1 MEWQNFLEPLSRK
14 LRITHLNTPNEIKA
28 KMKRENE
35 LMSYLLAD
43 QEVREFISL
52 WLEEKYKN
60 RESKSIEKAKI
71 FKDIGNKDFQA
82 KNYTSSIQ
90 SYTKVAL
97 YAPADSEVLPLAIAN
112 RSAALYHL
120 GKYEDCIKNI
130 ELAIKLEY
138 PEKLRHKLYL
148 RAVQSYL
155 KLGKPTKAKEA
166 LVRVREIMTKCTDIP
181 DVKKEDIEKQI
192 AHLASLASCMHND
205 TEDTEDNDVTQSIP
219 ELAFGEN
226 PDFPSASAA
235 VDKKYSSEKGRY
247 VVANR
252 DIRKGQILFVEKP
265 FAFVLV
271 DYGRISGSCENCCR
285 PYGDV
290 PVPCTMC
297 LDTLYC
303 NMKCWN
309 DDYTFYHRWECPGSQ
324 MGLWQQNGIARLA
337 LKVFLMCSTTSDRNR
352 FNEVQK
358 LITNFDKL
366 SLKDLIAYGI
376 TATMLTLYLLKYSD
390 FFEDNDLTEC
400 LISKFSDET
409 YNFPCE
415 TSVESDR
422 HLYVGSLL
430 LRHILQ
436 LVSNG
441 HAITKLDVIVSDKD
455 KVLTERENRVAKA
468 IYPSASMMNHSCDPN
483 VINSFMDQYLIV
495 KAIKDIGAGEEVYT
509 CYGAHFRQIP
519 RDYRQLALKSQYCFT
534 CKCEPCTIPELQYFM
549 ERFNAIK
556 CPECSGALYTVHNYF
571 MHCLDC
577 GATPTLNY
585 DIELKQAQ
593 DLFEDAQVYIEM
605 EREEEALDKLKQ
617 CLSIRR
623 SVLYKYHEDITATLD
638 LIGKVYAIMGRWL
651 DSISYLEHSIAAV
664 SERFGSCSIELAN
677 ELNKL
682 TDICIRYLQEEP
694 NTATKWYK
702 NILKKTR
709 RYLSHAE
716 EILNFNYGPWNNACG
731 EISEKQKILSV
742 LLKDFNI

>member
-1 MEWQNFLEPLSRK
+1 MEWQNLLEPLSRK
-14 LRITHLNTPNEIKA
+14 LRITRLNTSNEIKA

-35 LMSYLLAD
+35 LMTYLLAD

-52 WLEEKYKN
+52 WLEERYNN
-60 RESKSIEKAKI
+60 RDFKSLEKAKI
-71 FKDIGNKDFQA
+71 FKDVGNKDFQA
-82 KNYTSSIQ
+82 KNYNSSIQ

-120 GKYEDCIKNI
+120 GKYEDCIKDI

-166 LVRVREIMTKCTDIP
+166 LLRVREIMTKCTDIP

-192 AHLASLASCMHND
+192 AQLASVASCMQND
-205 TEDTEDNDVTQSIP
+205 TEDNKDNIMKHSKP
-219 ELAFGEN
+219 ELSFGEN
-226 PDFPSASAA
+226 PNFPSASAA
-235 VDKKYSSEKGRY
+235 IDKKYSTEKGRY

-252 DIRKGQILFVEKP
+252 DITKGQILFVEKP

-271 DYGRISGSCENCCR
+271 DYGRINGSCENCCR

-303 NMKCWN
+303 GMKCWN
-309 DDYTFYHRWECPGSQ
+309 DDYSCFHRWECPGSQ
-324 MGLWQQNGIARLA
+324 MSLWQQNGIARLA
-337 LKVFLMCSTTSDRNR
+337 LKVFLMCASTTDINR

-366 SLKDLIAYGI
+366 PLKDLVAYGI
-376 TATMLTLYLLKYSD
+376 TATMLTLYLLKYSN

-400 LISKFSDET
+400 LISKFSDES
-409 YNFPCE
+409 YNFPCD
-415 TSVESDR
+415 TSIESDR

-436 LVSNG
+436 LLSNG
-441 HAITKLDVIVSDKD
+441 PAITKLDVIVSGKD
-455 KVLTERENRVAKA
+455 KVLTEQENRIAKA

-495 KAIKDIGAGEEVYT
+495 KAIKDIGAGEEIYT

-549 ERFNAIK
+549 ERFNALK
-556 CPECSGALYTVHNYF
+556 CPECSGALYTVYNYF

-585 DIELKQAQ
+585 DIELKQVQ

-716 EILNFNYGPWNNACG
+716 EILNFNYGPWNNACD
-731 EISEKQKILSV
+731 EINEKQKILSV